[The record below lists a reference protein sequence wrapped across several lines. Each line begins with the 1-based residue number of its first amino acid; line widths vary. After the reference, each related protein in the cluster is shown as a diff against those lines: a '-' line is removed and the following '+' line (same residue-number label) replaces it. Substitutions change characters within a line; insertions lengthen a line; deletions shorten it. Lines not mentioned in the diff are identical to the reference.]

1 MHDPLTLSL
10 ALISVGLTAIAQIC
24 LKQGVTD
31 GQLQILLAE
40 RAWATFIPQALMSPW
55 VLAGLTGY
63 VLSTVTWLVVLARA
77 ELSVAY
83 PFVSLAFVVTSVYG
97 YWALHESVGPVRV
110 CGIAMIVAGVALVA
124 RS

>member
-1 MHDPLTLSL
+1 MHDPFTLAL

-24 LKQGVTD
+24 LKEGVTD
-31 GQLQILLAE
+31 GQLQALLAE
-40 RAWATFIPQALMSPW
+40 RAWTAFLPQALMSPW

-63 VLSTVTWLVVLARA
+63 VLSTVTWLIVLARA

-83 PFVSLAFVVTSVYG
+83 PFVSLAFVATSVYG
-97 YWALHESVGPVRV
+97 YWALHESVGPTRV
-110 CGIAMIVAGVALVA
+110 CGIALIVVGVIVVA